1 MGECRVVYL
10 LFSFFSLRGSLKEQ
24 AFALAWL
31 SGILFARTT
40 LVVVLDSCVTDGL
53 LLLWFLKELIF
64 WPFLK
69 CLFIFKQEAT

>member
-1 MGECRVVYL
+1 MQNCL
-10 LFSFFSLRGSLKEQ
+10 LIFLSMSPLKEK

-40 LVVVLDSCVTDGL
+40 LVVVLDSSVIDGL
-53 LLLWFLKELIF
+53 LLPWFLKELIFFF

-69 CLFIFKQEAT
+69 CLFIFRQEAS